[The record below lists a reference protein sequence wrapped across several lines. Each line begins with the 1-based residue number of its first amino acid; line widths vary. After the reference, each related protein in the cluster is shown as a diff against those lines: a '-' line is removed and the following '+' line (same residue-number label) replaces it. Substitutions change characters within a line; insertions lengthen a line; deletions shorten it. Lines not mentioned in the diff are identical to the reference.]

1 MPNNEASEQSVEQ
14 SILGLGG
21 IPEVEMEVSV
31 SGMTQYPVDKTLA
44 IEDMAADAKATGE
57 AIGTLQADIADIE
70 TEIQGITKVAY
81 PVGSI
86 YMTVSEEPP
95 EFPGVWVEIG
105 ITATWSQLKTG
116 LRNYTELEEGQTG
129 GSVHFWLRLPDEE

>member
-21 IPEVEMEVSV
+21 IPEVEMAVSV

-57 AIGTLQADIADIE
+57 AIINLQGDIADLE
-70 TEIQGITKVAY
+70 SEIQDITNVAY

-86 YMTVSEEPP
+86 YMTVTDEPP
-95 EFPGVWVEIG
+95 TFPGVWVEVAIK
-105 ITATWSQLKTG
+105 ATWSQLKSG
-116 LRNYTELEEGQTG
+116 VRNYAELEEGQTG
-129 GSVHFWLRLPDEE
+129 GTVHFWLRLPDEE